1 MVEPSFEL
9 RSARCRARNYC
20 VIPHTKKTKH
30 RHMHT
35 QNTTTADY
43 KNDHKFLPTLLQW
56 DSAIPPFKKWGLFQG
71 LAI

>member
-1 MVEPSFEL
+1 
-9 RSARCRARNYC
+9 
-20 VIPHTKKTKH
+20 
-30 RHMHT
+30 MHT